1 VREADHTR
9 RVVITGLGILSP
21 IGNDPASVWTSL
33 TEMKSGLGRITH
45 WDPTAY
51 SPYVVAGEI
60 RNFDPAAWLDPKS
73 IRRTGPEI
81 HWGVAAAK
89 QALAHSGLAITD
101 ENREEI
107 GVVFGSGAGGQGLFI
122 ENQMAWKE
130 KGPRSVAPTFI
141 AHGLVDSTSGMIA
154 IETGALG
161 HNMAVVSACATGT
174 HALGE
179 AAEAIKRGDVTA
191 VISGSTENPLIE
203 VAHIGFMN
211 MRGLGAPRDGEGPA
225 SASRPFD
232 ADRAG
237 FVLGEGA
244 GAFIVEDLEHAKARG
259 ATIYAEVVGY
269 GSSADAHD
277 MIQPVEG
284 GAGAARS
291 IKWALQRGK
300 IDPSEIDMINPHGTS
315 TPVGD
320 AREAL
325 AFHSALGA
333 RAAQIPIS
341 ATKSLTGHLMGAA
354 GAVEAIFT
362 ALSLHHQ
369 TIPGTLNTRNVDPEC
384 NLTVALETRQ
394 APLRAAISNNIG
406 LGGHNGAV
414 VLRHWTG
421 K

>member
-1 VREADHTR
+1 MREADHTR
-9 RVVITGLGILSP
+9 RVVITGLGIVSP
-21 IGNDPASVWTSL
+21 IGNDVSSAWASL
-33 TEMKSGLGRITH
+33 TQMKSGLGRISH

-51 SPYVVAGEI
+51 APYVVAGEI
-60 RNFDPAAWLDPKS
+60 HGFDATAWLDPKS
-73 IRRTGPEI
+73 VRRTGPEI

-89 QALAHSGLAITD
+89 QALSHAGLEITD
-101 ENREEI
+101 ANREEI

-141 AHGLVDSTSGMIA
+141 AHGLVDSCSGMIA
-154 IETGALG
+154 IETGAVG

-191 VISGSTENPLIE
+191 VIAGSTENPLIE

-232 ADRAG
+232 VDRAG

-269 GSSADAHD
+269 G
-277 MIQPVEG
+277 
-284 GAGAARS
+284 
-291 IKWALQRGK
+291 
-300 IDPSEIDMINPHGTS
+300 
-315 TPVGD
+315 
-320 AREAL
+320 
-325 AFHSALGA
+325 
-333 RAAQIPIS
+333 
-341 ATKSLTGHLMGAA
+341 
-354 GAVEAIFT
+354 
-362 ALSLHHQ
+362 
-369 TIPGTLNTRNVDPEC
+369 
-384 NLTVALETRQ
+384 
-394 APLRAAISNNIG
+394 
-406 LGGHNGAV
+406 
-414 VLRHWTG
+414 
-421 K
+421 

>member
-1 VREADHTR
+1 MREPDHTR
-9 RVVITGLGILSP
+9 RVVITGLGIVSP
-21 IGNDPASVWTSL
+21 IGNDINSAWRSL
-33 TEMKSGLGRITH
+33 TNGTSGLDRITH

-51 SPYVVAGEI
+51 APYVVAGEV
-60 RNFDPAAWLDPKS
+60 RGFDASQWLDAKQ

-89 QALAHSGLAITD
+89 QALKNSGLEISNA
-101 ENREEI
+101 NREEV

-122 ENQMAWKE
+122 ENQMIWKE
-130 KGPRSVAPTFI
+130 KGARSVAPTFI
-141 AHGLVDSTSGMIA
+141 AHGLVDSSSGMIA
-154 IETGALG
+154 IETGAVG
-161 HNMAVVSACATGT
+161 HNIAVVSACATGT

-191 VISGSTENPLIE
+191 VIAGSTENPLIE

-225 SASRPFD
+225 STSRPFD
-232 ADRAG
+232 LDRAG

-277 MIQPVEG
+277 MIQPIEG

-291 IKWALQRGK
+291 IRWALQRGK
-300 IDPSEIDMINPHGTS
+300 IDAAEIDMINPHGTS

-320 AREAL
+320 EREAL
-325 AFHSALGA
+325 AFHAALGA

-362 ALSLHHQ
+362 TLSLHHQ
-369 TIPGTLNTRNVDPEC
+369 TIPGTLNTRNVDPTC
-384 NLTVALETRQ
+384 NLNVVLETRQ

-406 LGGHNGAV
+406 LGGHNGAII
-414 VLRHWTG
+414 LRHWTG
-421 K
+421 E